1 MTLYLTDRTP
11 PDEIRRAREAGIV
24 ALKLYPAGATT
35 NSDAGVTDIRKTY
48 ATLEAMQREGLL
60 LLVHGE
66 VTDADI
72 DLFDREAVFIDRVLQ
87 PLRRDFPGLKVVFE
101 HITTREAAQYVAAGD
116 DHLAATITAH
126 HLLFNRNA
134 IFLGGMR
141 PHYYCLPVLKREE
154 HRLALVAA
162 ATSGSPKFFLGT
174 DSAPHAAALKEH
186 AAACAGCYT
195 ALSALELYAAGLR
208 RCRRAGQA
216 GRLCQ
221 LPRRRFLR
229 PAAQRRPHHAAP
241 PGLDAAREPAL
252 RRDAAQAAV
261 WRRNAE
267 LDTGDRGMIEKQPR
281 IALLIDADNSPASK
295 IDVILAE
302 LAKVGVTNIRRAY
315 GNWKKDGLKGWEA
328 VLHEYA
334 IRPVQQFDYSKG
346 KNATD
351 MGMVIEAMDLLYTD
365 QPEAFGIVSSDADF
379 TPLVMHLKAK
389 GAQVFGFGAKK
400 TPLPFVNACSRFL
413 YLEHLGQPVAV
424 DEPRDAKASKTDKP
438 RPKAAAQGGNGV
450 GNGDAAPTRLDS
462 AALKQDARLVSLLRN
477 AVESAAGEDGWSALG
492 SVGQQIGNQASFD
505 PRNYGYRKLLD
516 LIEATQLFELDRRGT
531 QFVLRDKKLAKAG

>member
-1 MTLYLTDRTP
+1 
-11 PDEIRRAREAGIV
+11 
-24 ALKLYPAGATT
+24 
-35 NSDAGVTDIRKTY
+35 
-48 ATLEAMQREGLL
+48 
-60 LLVHGE
+60 
-66 VTDADI
+66 
-72 DLFDREAVFIDRVLQ
+72 
-87 PLRRDFPGLKVVFE
+87 
-101 HITTREAAQYVAAGD
+101 
-116 DHLAATITAH
+116 
-126 HLLFNRNA
+126 
-134 IFLGGMR
+134 
-141 PHYYCLPVLKREE
+141 
-154 HRLALVAA
+154 
-162 ATSGSPKFFLGT
+162 
-174 DSAPHAAALKEH
+174 
-186 AAACAGCYT
+186 
-195 ALSALELYAAGLR
+195 
-208 RCRRAGQA
+208 
-216 GRLCQ
+216 
-221 LPRRRFLR
+221 
-229 PAAQRRPHHAAP
+229 
-241 PGLDAAREPAL
+241 
-252 RRDAAQAAV
+252 
-261 WRRNAE
+261 
-267 LDTGDRGMIEKQPR
+267 MIEKQPR

-413 YLEHLGQPVAV
+413 YLENLGQPPAV
-424 DEPRDAKASKTDKP
+424 DEAERPAKTKSGRAE
-438 RPKAAAQGGNGV
+438 PKQRATAPAGGNGV
-450 GNGDAAPTRLDS
+450 GNGDAAPSRLDS
-462 AALKQDARLVSLLRN
+462 AALKQDARLVTLLRN

-492 SVGQQIGNQASFD
+492 AVGQQIGNQASFD

-531 QFVLRDKKLAKAG
+531 QFVLRDKRLAKAGGA